1 MPSDL
6 LTQLY
11 NAYKDWCASNNLN
24 PVGAHRLYT
33 SVWEIFRIS
42 TLKRHR
48 RRVLQGIQLV
58 SEACPELVEGD
69 AESPQ
74 SGADAAGAA
83 GARQV

>member
-11 NAYKDWCASNNLN
+11 NAYKDWCASNRLN

-33 SVWEIFRIS
+33 SVWEIFRVE
-42 TLKRHR
+42 TLKRR
-48 RRVLQGIQLV
+48 DRRVLQGLQLV

-69 AESPQ
+69 AES
-74 SGADAAGAA
+74 
-83 GARQV
+83 RQ